1 MKIEVFY
8 SFLLV
13 PISFI
18 YIFIAI
24 SFLNT
29 ELFDDYMNNISRIKE
44 LGEIL
49 KMPTLSQPYYLV
61 QHFFYWLFQ
70 NAQFVQITTA
80 SISLSIYLKKFLD
93 TKSYLLLINFLILP
107 LTPVFFLSINRFAL
121 ASSLFLIYID
131 ISSKNNFLK
140 KWIIF
145 FSSFLIH
152 IGPCLILSFWFI
164 NKSFIYNLINQ
175 TRNNIKKL
183 NKKKYLIKI
192 LLFLSMCLIFLFF
205 KIIFPYINRPFYQIE
220 ILKNL
225 YFDDIKFDFLQSI
238 YVLPICYLFV
248 LWRSNKILNYELKN
262 LLIVSILSLLFLSS
276 FMPIFW
282 RYWIILMPLVARF
295 DNNKN
300 NFIYIAFLLLSLYY
314 YSFYI

>member
-1 MKIEVFY
+1 MKREVFY
-8 SFLLV
+8 SFSLI

-18 YIFIAI
+18 YIFIAV
-24 SFLNT
+24 SFLNI
-29 ELFDDYMNNISRIKE
+29 ELFDDYITNISQITN
-44 LGEIL
+44 LSAIL
-49 KMPTLSQPYYLV
+49 KMPTLVQPYYLV
-61 QHFFYWLFQ
+61 QYFFYSLFN
-70 NAQFVQITTA
+70 NAKFVQILTA

-93 TKSYLLLINFLILP
+93 TKSNLLLINFLILP
-107 LTPVFFLSINRFAL
+107 LTPVYFLSINRFAL

-131 ISSKNNFLK
+131 ISPKNNFFK

-145 FSSFLIH
+145 FTSFLIH

-164 NKSFIYNLINQ
+164 NKSFIFNLINQ

-192 LLFLSMCLIFLFF
+192 VLFLSICLIFLFF
-205 KIIFPYINRPFYQIE
+205 KTIFPYINQPFYQLE
-220 ILKNL
+220 LLKTL
-225 YFDDIKFDFLQSI
+225 YIDDIKFDFLQSI
-238 YVLPICYLFV
+238 YVLPFCYLFI
-248 LWRSNKILNYELKN
+248 LWRTNKIVNYELKN
-262 LLIVSILSLLFLSS
+262 FLIGSILSLLILTS

-314 YSFYI
+314 YSFYT